1 VHAFN
6 FPVFLAVFFVQSYII
21 HCITICAVL
30 CGIDSLSGITSL
42 EQEFTRKLADIDK
55 NRYARNFHFE
65 LKDRKVV

>member
-1 VHAFN
+1 M
-6 FPVFLAVFFVQSYII
+6 
-21 HCITICAVL
+21 CAVL